1 MDNSI
6 KNSKINIEYDNLN
19 SIDFFNIQIAL
30 SEAKKSLISADVP
43 VGAIIVK
50 DNKIISRAHNQ
61 IEQKGDSTAHA
72 ELLAIQ
78 KAIKK
83 IGYKHLLDCT
93 LYVTLEPCSMCAGA
107 IVLARIPRVVYG
119 ATDPKTGACGSLYN
133 IINDN
138 RLNHRCEVISGVLED
153 ECSKL
158 LKDFF
163 KKLRK

>member
-1 MDNSI
+1 MTSST
-6 KNSKINIEYDNLN
+6 KFSTKNIE
-19 SIDFFNIQIAL
+19 DFFMKFAIL
-30 SEAKKSLISADVP
+30 ESKKSLKSGDVP

-61 IEQKGDSTAHA
+61 IEKKGDSTAHA

-83 IGYKHLLDCT
+83 LGYKHLLDCT
-93 LYVTLEPCSMCAGA
+93 LYVTLEPCAMCAGA
-107 IVLARIPRVVYG
+107 IVLARIPRVVFG

-133 IINDN
+133 IVNDK